1 MERLLGWDL
10 QMVLLGSG
18 DSDAEEFFSALS
30 RARGEK
36 FRARIG
42 FDNGLAHRIEAG
54 CDFFLMPSRFEP
66 CGLNQ
71 MYSLRYGTPPIV
83 HATGGLA
90 DTVVN
95 YDESR
100 GDGTGFVIYRLD
112 ARSLGDTVGW
122 ALSTYFDRP
131 RELEAM
137 RRRGMKMDFSWTRAA
152 ARYEE
157 HYREA
162 YRRRNGVALS

>member
-1 MERLLGWDL
+1 
-10 QMVLLGSG
+10 
-18 DSDAEEFFSALS
+18 
-30 RARGEK
+30 
-36 FRARIG
+36 
-42 FDNGLAHRIEAG
+42 
-54 CDFFLMPSRFEP
+54 
-66 CGLNQ
+66 
-71 MYSLRYGTPPIV
+71 
-83 HATGGLA
+83 
-90 DTVVN
+90 
-95 YDESR
+95 
-100 GDGTGFVIYRLD
+100 
-112 ARSLGDTVGW
+112 VGW

>member
-1 MERLLGWDL
+1 
-10 QMVLLGSG
+10 
-18 DSDAEEFFSALS
+18 
-30 RARGEK
+30 
-36 FRARIG
+36 
-42 FDNGLAHRIEAG
+42 
-54 CDFFLMPSRFEP
+54 
-66 CGLNQ
+66 

-95 YDESR
+95 YDER
-100 GDGTGFVIYRLD
+100 TGDGSGFVIYGLD
-112 ARSLGDTVGW
+112 ARSLADTVGW

-131 RELEAM
+131 RDLLAM

-157 HYREA
+157 LYREA
-162 YRRRNGVALS
+162 YQRRNGVALS